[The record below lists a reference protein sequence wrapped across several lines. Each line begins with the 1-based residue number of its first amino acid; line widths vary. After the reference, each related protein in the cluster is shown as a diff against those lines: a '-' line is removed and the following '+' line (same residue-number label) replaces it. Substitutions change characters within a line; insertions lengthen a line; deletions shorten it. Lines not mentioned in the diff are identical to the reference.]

1 MTARGGFA
9 LAALLGAVLL
19 APPAWSRTADE
30 FYREGV
36 AARQE
41 GRFAAAIDLLEEALR
56 LQPDNA
62 DIHLQ
67 LGYARLAKGDLAAA
81 EESFSRTLEIAPGYA
96 DARLGRA
103 HVAFRRGDS
112 GSARRLVAETLRV
125 QPENAEARA
134 LSRRIDAAETE
145 PGLDRWRFDAASERS
160 ELSGGRRHWTDS
172 AVNLSYRIDRATTA
186 AARLRVAERRGLTD
200 VQIEA
205 RLDRRVAEG
214 LSIYGAIAVTPD
226 TDFLAR
232 TAFSAGGSWRALSE
246 RAGWGPLNLLLD
258 VRYEI
263 YPGARIWTAFPGVE
277 YRLAQGL
284 FGVSARW
291 VHAEDDG
298 SAVADGYIGRLDIAP
313 EERLGGFVGYA
324 DAPEISQGVLTDTK
338 TLFGGLTWR
347 VDESLTLRFNL
358 AREERVAFDRN
369 TVGIGF
375 TTRF

>member
-1 MTARGGFA
+1 MIARGGFL
-9 LAALLGAVLL
+9 LAALFGVSLL
-19 APPAWSRTADE
+19 APPAWSRTAGE
-30 FYREGV
+30 LYRDGV
-36 AARQE
+36 VARQE
-41 GRFAAAIDLLEEALR
+41 GRFSAAVSMFEEALR
-56 LQPDNA
+56 LQPENA

-67 LGYARLAKGDLAAA
+67 LGYARLAEGDLAGA
-81 EESFSRTLEIAPGYA
+81 EKSFARTLEIAPGYE
-96 DARLGRA
+96 DARLGLA

-112 GSARRLVAETLRV
+112 GGARRLVAHILRV
-125 QPENAEARA
+125 QPENAEAQA
-134 LSRRIDAAETE
+134 LFRRIVAAEAQ
-145 PGLDRWRFDAASERS
+145 PDQHRWRFDAVSERS

-172 AVNLSYRIDRATTA
+172 AVNLSYGIDRVTTA

-205 RLDRRVAEG
+205 RFDRQLAEG
-214 LSIYGAIAVTPD
+214 LSVYGAVAVTPD

-232 TAFSAGGSWRALSE
+232 TAFSSGGSWRALRE

-277 YRLAQGL
+277 YRLARGL

-298 SAVADGYIGRLDIAP
+298 SAVADGYIARLDIAP
-313 EERLGGFVGYA
+313 EERIGGFVGYA
-324 DAPEISQGVLTDTK
+324 DAPEISQGVLTDTQ
-338 TLFGGLTWR
+338 TLFGGLAWR
-347 VDESLTLRFNL
+347 ANDRLTLRFSL
-358 AREERVAFDRN
+358 AREERMTFDRN